1 MIEEKVSNNSL
12 LNWAILLLL
21 GLVWGSSYIL
31 IKKGLVAFNPVQL
44 ACLRV
49 SLSGIAFFPIYFSYR
64 KKVDWSNWKYFLIV
78 GLGGTFI
85 PAFLYA
91 LAQTKLN
98 SSLTGV
104 LGALTPLNTIL
115 IAVLFFSVKASKREW
130 LGVVLGLIGA
140 IVLITFGSTIEL
152 SNSLFYGSL
161 VFVATA
167 CYGLS
172 SNVVKSKLQE
182 VNPLALSSAA
192 FVLIVPPA
200 ILLLPLISVQDV
212 LINDPAGW
220 SSLGYITLLSL
231 LGTAMASIL
240 FFYLVQR
247 TNPIFASTVS
257 YLIPMIALG
266 WGHADGESIG
276 WFHLLGMSII
286 LYAVYLTRQK

>member
-1 MIEEKVSNNSL
+1 MSKPLFSGAL
-12 LNWAILLLL
+12 LNWLILLLL

-31 IKKGLVAFNPVQL
+31 IKKGLIAFDPVQL

-49 SLSGIAFFPIYFSYR
+49 SLSGLAFFPMYLIYR
-64 KKVDWSNWKYFLIV
+64 KKINWRNWKYFLVV

-115 IAVLFFSVKASKREW
+115 IAVLFFHVKARRNEW
-130 LGVVLGLIGA
+130 LGVILGLIGA
-140 IVLITFGSTIEL
+140 LVLILWGSAIDM

-161 VFVATA
+161 VFIATA
-167 CYGLS
+167 CYGIS
-172 SNVVKSKLQE
+172 SNTVKAKLQE

-192 FVLIVPPA
+192 FMLIVPPA
-200 ILLLPLISVQDV
+200 LLLLPVIGVQDV
-212 LINDPAGW
+212 VNHHPQGW

-231 LGTAMASIL
+231 LGTVMASVL

-266 WGHADGESIG
+266 WGQLDGEAISLIHLIG
-276 WFHLLGMSII
+276 MVII
-286 LYAVYLTRQK
+286 LYGVYITRKK

>member
-1 MIEEKVSNNSL
+1 MNRPSFSGKFI
-12 LNWAILLLL
+12 NWFILILLS
-21 GLVWGSSYIL
+21 LVWGSSYIL
-31 IKKGLVAFNPVQL
+31 IKKGLVAYNPVQL

-49 SLSGIAFFPIYFSYR
+49 SLSGLAFFPIYMAYR
-64 KKVDWSNWKYFLIV
+64 KKVDWKNWKYFLVV

-98 SSLTGV
+98 SSITGV

-115 IAVLFFSVKASKREW
+115 IAVLFFSVKAKRNEW
-130 LGVVLGLIGA
+130 LGVLLGLIGA
-140 IVLITFGSTIEL
+140 IILITFGSSLEV
-152 SNSLFYGSL
+152 SNSLFYGAL
-161 VFVATA
+161 VFIATA

-172 SNVVKSKLQE
+172 SNVVKSKLQN

-200 ILLLPLISVQDV
+200 ILLLPVIGVNEV
-212 LINDPAGW
+212 LMNHPEGW

-257 YLIPMIALG
+257 YLIPIIALG
-266 WGHADGESIG
+266 WGQVDGEAIG
-276 WFHLLGMSII
+276 WVHFIGMAII
-286 LYAVYLTRQK
+286 LYGVYLTRQK

>member
-1 MIEEKVSNNSL
+1 MKSSTSSGRFI
-12 LNWAILLLL
+12 NWSILLLL
-21 GLVWGSSYIL
+21 SLVWGSSYIL
-31 IKKGLVAFNPVQL
+31 IKKGLQAFDPVQL

-49 SLSGIAFFPIYFSYR
+49 SLSGLAFFPIYFVFR
-64 KKVDWSNWKYFLIV
+64 KKVDWKNWKYFLVV

-91 LAQTKLN
+91 VAQTKLN
-98 SSLTGV
+98 SSITGV

-115 IAVLFFSVKASKREW
+115 IAVLFFNIKAKRNEW
-130 LGVVLGLIGA
+130 LGVILGLIGA
-140 IVLITFGSTIEL
+140 LVLILFGSTIEWQ
-152 SNSLFYGSL
+152 NSLFYGAL
-161 VFVATA
+161 VFIATA

-172 SNVVKSKLQE
+172 SNTVKAKLQD

-192 FVLIVPPA
+192 FVMIVPPA
-200 ILLLPLISVQDV
+200 IALLPIIGVQNV
-212 LINDPAGW
+212 LANDPLGW

-266 WGHADGESIG
+266 WGHVDQEVIG
-276 WFHLLGMSII
+276 WGHLVGMIII
-286 LYAVYLTRQK
+286 LYGVYLTRQK